1 MLPGVYRYISR
12 KEHKIVI
19 QHDLQIRRALQI
31 KKNMLTYNN
40 IRPIYMYD
48 RNIFKYFSKFQIVYD
63 TFFKYVHLKNS
74 RCFDVLL
81 NAFDTW
87 SC

>member
-40 IRPIYMYD
+40 IRPI
-48 RNIFKYFSKFQIVYD
+48 
-63 TFFKYVHLKNS
+63 
-74 RCFDVLL
+74 
-81 NAFDTW
+81 
-87 SC
+87 